1 MAACKWC
8 ERAIKKLSQFEGVCD
23 FCHDQYIVKRDFVS
37 KNPDM
42 PEDDVTEEELWAL
55 VNLNTDEGQRIM
67 DARIKRV
74 TQQIQESWT
83 TPQSSERLVQKK
95 SKKSVSLSPALWV
108 AQREASTEL
117 SSS

>member
-1 MAACKWC
+1 MAACNWC
-8 ERAIKKLSQFEGVCD
+8 KRAIKKLPQIDGVCN
-23 FCHDQYIVKRDFVS
+23 FCYDQYITKRDFVS

-42 PEDDVTEEELWAL
+42 PEDDVTEEELWAF
-55 VNLNTDEGQRIM
+55 VNLNTKEGQRIM

-74 TQQIQESWT
+74 SQQIQETWT
-83 TPQSSERLVQKK
+83 THQSAERVVQKK

-108 AQREASTEL
+108 VQREQSTEL